1 MNFIKMHAL
10 GNDFVIIYGFEQK
23 VSISRRQA
31 QRIAHRN
38 KGIGCDQILLVNKS
52 DDGENCFDFQIFNQ
66 DGSESDQCGNGA
78 RCVARLLHDLDYSK
92 NNEIVLNTS
101 KDEMV
106 CTISQN
112 LVSVQIGVPRFEP
125 TEIPFSAE
133 SRQKL
138 YSIEVYGSPLEFFAL
153 SLGNPHAVITVS
165 DVDEANVE
173 KIGSYIESHPRF
185 PEKTNVGFME
195 IESGD
200 LIRLRVFERGVGE
213 TYACGSGASAA
224 AVAGC
229 CQGLL
234 NEDVTVRMAE
244 GELNVRWKG
253 EGCPVIL
260 SGPATYVFR
269 GELNLN

>member
-1 MNFIKMHAL
+1 MHAL
-10 GNDFVIIYGFEQK
+10 GNDFVIFCGFEQK
-23 VSISRRQA
+23 VSISRHQA

-52 DDGENCFDFQIFNQ
+52 DDGDNCFNFQIFNQ

-78 RCVARLLHDLDYSK
+78 RCAARLLHDLDYSK
-92 NNEIVLNTS
+92 NHEIVLRTS
-101 KDEMV
+101 KDEMA
-106 CTISQN
+106 CTVNQD

-125 TEIPFSAE
+125 KEIPFSAD

-138 YSIEVYGSPLEFFAL
+138 YSIEVDGSTVDFFAL
-153 SLGNPHAVITVS
+153 SLGNPHAVVTVP
-165 DVDEANVE
+165 DVSQANVE

-185 PEKTNVGFME
+185 PAKTNVGFMQV
-195 IESGD
+195 ESGGS
-200 LIRLRVFERGVGE
+200 IRLRVFERGVGE

-224 AVAGC
+224 AVAGF
-229 CQGLL
+229 CQGWL

-253 EGCPVIL
+253 EGRPVML
-260 SGPATYVFR
+260 VGPATYVFR
-269 GELNLN
+269 GNLNMDWT